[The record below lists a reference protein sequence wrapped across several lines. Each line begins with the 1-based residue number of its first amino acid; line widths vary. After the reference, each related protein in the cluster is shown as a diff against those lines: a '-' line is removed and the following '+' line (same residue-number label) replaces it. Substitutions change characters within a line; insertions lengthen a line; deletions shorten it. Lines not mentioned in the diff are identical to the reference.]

1 MDLHSNVSD
10 IPGVGSIV
18 KKRLEKLQINT
29 VEDLLY
35 HIPFRYEDFRKVVTA
50 KNARVGDMITLHGS
64 IKNTANIYTKKGRK
78 MFIAEVE
85 DQTGTIKCA
94 WFSQPYLFSVIK
106 KGHFYSF
113 SGKVEWLGKEKALI
127 TPMFEETINP
137 EDISQTGSIIPIYPE
152 TRGLT
157 SKWFRSKVN
166 LLIQNY
172 DNLGREFLPDTI
184 ISRLPKQIEALK
196 NIHIPKNPEG
206 VEPARQRLGFNELL
220 KLFLQNNK
228 RKENW
233 KSHKVTKHL
242 EIQSKLLSD
251 FKKHLPFE
259 FTNSQNIV
267 TDEILSDLSQKV
279 PMNRLLEGDVGSG
292 KTAVAAAACYAVF
305 ANGYQSVIMAPTQIL
320 ASQHYKT
327 LNEIFKN
334 LNVRISLL
342 TGHEKKVAIGKSDIF
357 VGTHALLHT
366 KINFSDVALV
376 VIDEQHRF
384 GVEQRTHLI
393 KSSGKRNAIPHILT
407 MTATPIPRT
416 IAMSLYGDLD
426 LSVLTEMPKGRIPVT
441 TWIVP
446 PEKRSGGYDWIKDKI
461 EKEKTQVY
469 IICPLIEESESDLL
483 KEVKS
488 AKLEYENIKKIF
500 PQFRIGLLHGKL
512 KPKDK
517 DSAINEFKEG
527 KIDILV
533 STAVV
538 EVGIDVANAG
548 IIVIEAAE
556 RFGLAQLHQLRGRV
570 GRGNTK
576 SYCLLFTQSR
586 SDKTVSRLKVLKEN
600 HSGFT
605 LAEMDLKMRGPGEV
619 FGTMQSGFS
628 NLKVARWSDIELIK
642 KAKQV
647 AEKIQLS
654 PELYIQVLDYYF
666 GSDSPLN

>member
-1 MDLHSNVSD
+1 
-10 IPGVGSIV
+10 
-18 KKRLEKLQINT
+18 T
-29 VEDLLY
+29 
-35 HIPFRYEDFRKVVTA
+35 
-50 KNARVGDMITLHGS
+50 
-64 IKNTANIYTKKGRK
+64 
-78 MFIAEVE
+78 
-85 DQTGTIKCA
+85 
-94 WFSQPYLFSVIK
+94 
-106 KGHFYSF
+106 
-113 SGKVEWLGKEKALI
+113 
-127 TPMFEETINP
+127 
-137 EDISQTGSIIPIYPE
+137 
-152 TRGLT
+152 
-157 SKWFRSKVN
+157 
-166 LLIQNY
+166 
-172 DNLGREFLPDTI
+172 
-184 ISRLPKQIEALK
+184 
-196 NIHIPKNPEG
+196 
-206 VEPARQRLGFNELL
+206 
-220 KLFLQNNK
+220 
-228 RKENW
+228 
-233 KSHKVTKHL
+233 
-242 EIQSKLLSD
+242 
-251 FKKHLPFE
+251 
-259 FTNSQNIV
+259 
-267 TDEILSDLSQKV
+267 
-279 PMNRLLEGDVGSG
+279 GDVGSG
-292 KTAVAAAACYAVF
+292 KTVVAAYAMFSAFV
-305 ANGYQSVIMAPTQIL
+305 NGFQSVIMAPTQIL

-469 IICPLIEESESDLL
+469 IIWESESDLL

-488 AKLEYENIKKIF
+488 AKLEYQNIKKIF

-512 KPKDK
+512 KPIEKE
-517 DSAINEFKEG
+517 SAINDFKEG